1 MGPTGHTSG
10 RVPPS
15 RVTLASLWSSFA
27 DVGRLDDALAWPPD
41 LFALVNRALEAS
53 DAYRLVV
60 SPPADIGF
68 DGVGVHA
75 REAARE
81 WWQSLDAG
89 LGSYP
94 ESVTSWWTIVCQA
107 MSVGLD
113 ELSEG
118 GEWPIT
124 LALLELHA
132 IADEACA
139 GLGSAMAVP
148 PGPGCV
154 FRAKARE
161 LLAETGSLSRLSPGM
176 FRVLPRCRVGITGIS
191 IHSLSRHVCVCG
203 PQVDVEW
210 HRMLSRPTD
219 VAPPEEHANILL
231 FPWPLRVRARD
242 FRPVSYT
249 LPSMDTTEFGFFEF
263 SPREPFDFDLLDR
276 LLEAAEEETGNVDVV
291 FLPEA
296 AIEPADVEPLESLL
310 REHGVWCVIA
320 GVREPSAEGRLGSNW
335 VHVGIRHEVVW
346 RHARQYKHHRWCLDG
361 RQIRQYHLGGA
372 LSPTMY
378 WWEAVSIPPRS
389 LQIID
394 QGAITLAPLVCEDL
408 ARLEPVPDLLRA
420 IGPSLVL
427 TVLLDGPQLSSR
439 WTARYAS
446 VLADDPGCAVL
457 TLSSH
462 GMVRR
467 CRPPGCPASPV
478 IALWKDAT
486 GALTEIGLEDGADGV
501 LIATNVVVGGAT
513 TADGRRHPA
522 TTSCLNLAAVQS
534 IQAVAASSRPSATST
549 RGPTTAG
556 LRPFN
561 EREASK
567 ATSWAEAAA
576 EAIVAGP
583 HVLESL
589 LAAATARDWRL
600 EMELPAPSRMF
611 EHSIEALQGALRHPA
626 DLEALRTAIAE
637 MYRSGEPATEITARL
652 IDIALEQRLFA
663 EVSAGRQPP
672 DVLMSPATVQR
683 SASVREAP
691 LWADA
696 VAGNASAVS
705 ASSPRE

>member
-1 MGPTGHTSG
+1 MAPAG
-10 RVPPS
+10 RADRRVLRR
-15 RVTLASLWSSFA
+15 RVTLSSLWSSFA
-27 DVGRLDDALAWPPD
+27 DVDHLTDALIWPPD

-53 DAYRLVV
+53 EAYRLVV

-68 DGVGVHA
+68 AGVGVHA
-75 REAARE
+75 RAAARE
-81 WWQSLDAG
+81 WWASLDEG
-89 LGSYP
+89 LGSCP
-94 ESVTSWWTIVCQA
+94 ESVTSWWNIVSEA
-107 MSVGLD
+107 ADVGIEDLA
-113 ELSEG
+113 EG
-118 GEWPIT
+118 DEWPIT
-124 LALLELHA
+124 VALLELHA

-139 GLGSAMAVP
+139 GLGSAMAVE

-154 FRAKARE
+154 FRATARE
-161 LLAETGSLSRLSPGM
+161 LLAETGSLSRLSPGLL
-176 FRVLPRCRVGITGIS
+176 RVLPRCRVGLTGIS

-203 PQVDVEW
+203 PQVDVQW

-231 FPWPLRVRARD
+231 FPWPLQVRARD
-242 FRPVSYT
+242 FRPVPYT

-263 SPREPFDFDLLDR
+263 APREPLDLDLLDR
-276 LLEAAEEETGNVDVV
+276 LLEAAEDESGSVDVV

-296 AIEPADVEPLESLL
+296 AIEPTDVEPLEDLL
-310 REHGVWCVIA
+310 GGHGVWCVIA
-320 GVREPSAEGRLGSNW
+320 GVREACSGGQLGANW
-335 VHVGIRHEVVW
+335 VHVGIRHELVW

-372 LSPTMY
+372 LSPTMQ

-420 IGPSLVL
+420 VGPSLVL
-427 TVLLDGPQLSSR
+427 TVLLDGPQLASR

-446 VLADDPGCAVL
+446 VLADDPGSAVL

-501 LIATNVVVGGAT
+501 LIATNVVMGGCT

-522 TTSCLNLAAVQS
+522 TTSNLNLAAVQS
-534 IQAVAASSRPSATST
+534 LRARDATS
-549 RGPTTAG
+549 RSRAG
-556 LRPFN
+556 SVREPPAATPALRPLD

-576 EAIVAGP
+576 EAVVAGP
-583 HVLESL
+583 DVLESV
-589 LAAATARDWRL
+589 LAAATASEWRQA
-600 EMELPAPSRMF
+600 MGLPSPSRLF
-611 EHSIEALQGALRHPA
+611 EHSIEALRGVLPRPA
-626 DLEALRTAIAE
+626 TLDALRTAITE
-637 MYRSGEPATEITARL
+637 LRGSNDPAASVSARL
-652 IDIALEQRLFA
+652 IDIALEQRLLA
-663 EVSAGRQPP
+663 EVSAGRLPS
-672 DVLMSPATVQR
+672 DLLRSPVV
-683 SASVREAP
+683 SHPAP
-691 LWADA
+691 
-696 VAGNASAVS
+696 
-705 ASSPRE
+705 